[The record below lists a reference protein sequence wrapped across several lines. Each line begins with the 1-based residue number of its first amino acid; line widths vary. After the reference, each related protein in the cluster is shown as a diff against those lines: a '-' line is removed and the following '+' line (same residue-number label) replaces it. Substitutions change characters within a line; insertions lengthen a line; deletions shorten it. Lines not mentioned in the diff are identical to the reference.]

1 MRRILFS
8 WRGFDVYSYP
18 AMLYLGMLAG
28 IFAGAHV
35 ARAAGMNAD
44 AFAIAT
50 VILTVPAL
58 VGSRLLFVLAHW
70 ETYRRE
76 PSRIWRRG
84 KGGMAMYGGLAAA
97 VPLSLPLLHAL
108 RLPFAAYWDTAA
120 VTILVG
126 MIFTRVGCLLNGCC
140 SGRPTSAWIGVNL
153 PDYRGIWRRRIPMQM
168 LELIWA
174 AVILGAA
181 LLLRDRN
188 LPPGASFCLIVIAY
202 GVGRFLLEPLRDRD
216 THRDTAI
223 LRTASLLLVAAALAA
238 IAFIWSRSA

>member
-1 MRRILFS
+1 
-8 WRGFDVYSYP
+8 
-18 AMLYLGMLAG
+18 
-28 IFAGAHV
+28 
-35 ARAAGMNAD
+35 
-44 AFAIAT
+44 
-50 VILTVPAL
+50 
-58 VGSRLLFVLAHW
+58 
-70 ETYRRE
+70 
-76 PSRIWRRG
+76 
-84 KGGMAMYGGLAAA
+84 MAMYGGLAAA